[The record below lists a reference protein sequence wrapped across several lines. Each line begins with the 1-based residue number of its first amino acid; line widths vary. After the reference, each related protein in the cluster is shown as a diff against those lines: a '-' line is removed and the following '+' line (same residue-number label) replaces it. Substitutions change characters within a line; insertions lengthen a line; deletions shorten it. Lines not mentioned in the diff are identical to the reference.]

1 VHPMLAVRFFAIHS
15 FGPQIERI
23 VFNDLLSLSRRN
35 LMARNVTEVG
45 IIPFKSRF
53 AIQLIL

>member
-1 VHPMLAVRFFAIHS
+1 MLAVRFFAIHS
-15 FGPQIERI
+15 FGPQIEGI